1 MSIMNS
7 FLRKVLFL
15 VICMGLVAQVS
26 HAQSKR
32 RAYIEKYTGA
42 WCQYCPNGAVA
53 FEELGK
59 QYTDEEVIMVAVHQ
73 GDGMSMTNEKD
84 FQPYINGVPSGSVNR
99 IYNGVG
105 PQTWAGYIPGI
116 ISQDAAVEVN
126 LKNVSF
132 NSGTRR
138 VTCQLEAKI
147 NRDITGPVR
156 VNVVVVE
163 DSVIGSGSQFDQVNA
178 FNTQSGHPFYQ
189 RGNPVKNYP
198 HRHVARFMADGT
210 WGATGVIPDNPKAG
224 AVYTKNYSFTVNAAW
239 KPERMSLVGLVQ
251 KYSGD
256 VTSREILQA
265 VEESLLIRST
275 RATLEQTET
284 PYLKVAAGG
293 KKTQIIKV
301 TNDNNFDLTFD
312 LAVNDSK
319 STLPVDWTASVE
331 PATLQLAKG
340 ASADVTVTINAP
352 TAIEVAELATVVV
365 EATPQPVENTN
376 PKTSSTSVYAL
387 PEIAK
392 AALIL
397 DNELNIQNNINHYK
411 DAIASNSRFG
421 APLVGLPNNSALL
434 DAYKDQIELYVFT
447 VFGGGF
453 VSSNQVMEYGLPI
466 GTVSSQQPMAKTVSE
481 LLAAG
486 KRVYLSAPNSLWWAF
501 DKTTN
506 TAQGKN
512 QSVIDFFKNT
522 LKIEFV
528 KYQQRYSR
536 SGNQISLISYNTKGF
551 DNDSI
556 GNQFNGISNVTFS
569 NHVFFTDIIKLSA
582 GSPSIPILYSD
593 NSTANVTGIRYTSP
607 QGGKL
612 VFVTQPIEAFD
623 NLVSR
628 EDFMTRSLV
637 WLAGDIFAAAKN
649 PVLTLNTEV
658 KFGALELGQKKQLVT
673 EVSNTGEGDLNISA
687 IGVSGSSASV
697 FTIVG
702 KPSLPFT
709 LKPGEKKE
717 ITVEFTPKE
726 VKSYLA
732 SLDFTSNDGGV
743 DNATSGIDLV
753 GEGIQTVPDKP
764 ALAGTADLNLGQT
777 GTTAEKTL
785 SLNNNVDVEVKVTG
799 GTITGADKDAFSVN
813 IKETIVPAGQKFQT
827 KVSFTP
833 QRDGVHN
840 AVLTLNTL
848 ITSTGK
854 TGTYI
859 VNLTGEKQAVSGV
872 KEDMMLTSSVQIM
885 PNPTAHD
892 AQVSFT
898 VAEPTVLSITV
909 TSLNGEVL
917 YTAKSRS
924 FDPGVH
930 AYQLPVASFAAGRYT
945 VTLRS
950 QSGATVSLPFS
961 IIR

>member
-1 MSIMNS
+1 MSIINT

-42 WCQYCPNGAVA
+42 WCQYCPNGAVT
-53 FEELGK
+53 FDELSK
-59 QYTDEEVIMVAVHQ
+59 KYTDEEVIMVAVHQ
-73 GDGMSMTNEKD
+73 NDGMSMTNQGD

-105 PQTWAGYIPGI
+105 PQTWAGYVPGI

-138 VTCQLEAKI
+138 ITCQLEAKI

-293 KKTQIIKV
+293 KKTQVIKV

-319 STLPVDWTASVE
+319 STLPTDWTASVE

-340 ASADVTVTINAP
+340 ASADATVTINAP
-352 TAIEVAELATVVV
+352 AAIDVAELATVVI

-392 AALIL
+392 AAVIY
-397 DNELNIQNNINHYK
+397 DFNTNQNN
-411 DAIASNSRFG
+411 DAYASAIGSEARFG
-421 APLVGLPNNSALL
+421 QGLVKLPNNATLL
-434 DAYKDQIELYVFT
+434 DAYKDQLQVFVIS
-447 VFGGGF
+447 VFGGGLL
-453 VSSNQVMEYGLPI
+453 NGQIYNGLPI
-466 GTVSSQQPMAKTVSE
+466 GTTTDAAPLAKKVSDM
-481 LLAAG
+481 LAAG
-486 KRVYLSAPNSLWWAF
+486 KRVYLSAPQSMWWAF
-501 DKTTN
+501 DKTTA
-506 TAQGKN
+506 TAAGKS
-512 QSVIDFFKNT
+512 QDVINFFSNT
-522 LKIEFV
+522 LKLQFQKTE
-528 KYQQRYSR
+528 QRYTL
-536 SGNQISLISYNTKGF
+536 SGNTVTLKQYGVKGF

-556 GNQFNGISNVTFS
+556 GDQFNGMSNQNFS
-569 NHVFFTDIIKLSA
+569 SYTFFTDIFKLA
-582 GSPSIPILYSD
+582 TGSPCVPVIYSD
-593 NSTANVTGIRYTSP
+593 NSTANVVGVRYTSP

-612 VFVTQPIEAFD
+612 VFVTQPIEAYD
-623 NLVSR
+623 NLVPR
-628 EDFMTRSLV
+628 ENFMTKSLE
-637 WLAGDIFAAAKN
+637 WLAGDIFVAAKK

-658 KFGALELGQKKQLVT
+658 KFGALELGQKKQMKT
-673 EVSNTGEGDLNISA
+673 EISNTGDGDLNISA

-697 FTIVG
+697 FTIVD

-709 LKPGEKKE
+709 LAPGEKKE

-732 SLDFTSNDGGV
+732 SMDFTSNDGGV
-743 DNATSGIDLV
+743 DNSTSGIDLV

-764 ALAGTADLNLGQT
+764 ALAGTADLNLGKT
-777 GTTAEKTL
+777 GTTSEKTL

-799 GTITGADKDAFSVN
+799 GTISGADKDAFAVN
-813 IKETIVPAGQKFQT
+813 IKETVVPAGQKFQT
-827 KVSFTP
+827 KVTFNPT
-833 QRDGVHN
+833 RDGVHN

-854 TGTYI
+854 TGTFI
-859 VNLTGEKQAVSGV
+859 VNLTGEKQSVSGV
-872 KEDMMLTSSVQIM
+872 KEDMLLTSSVQIM

-892 AQVSFT
+892 AQISFT
-898 VAEPTVLSITV
+898 VAEPTALTITV

-917 YTAKSRS
+917 YTAKTRS
-924 FDPGVH
+924 YDPGVH
-930 AYQLPVASFAAGRYT
+930 AYQLPVATLAAGRYT